1 MLHGENVDTVF
12 FTRWL
17 DFDVICAYLAYKL
30 VRLRRPQG
38 PLPAA
43 AFGVVLFAPT
53 VVANSS
59 YWGQVDSEW
68 TAGLLA
74 CIYFLLVRREALASL
89 SFSFALAVKV
99 QAVFLLPLLVVL
111 ALRREVRWRSFLLV
125 PVGYY

>member
-1 MLHGENVDTVF
+1 MEPTVRPVRQRPRLTVALVLGGVAAALLLRAALLHGENVDTVF

-74 CIYFLLVRREALASL
+74 CVYFHVRQHDQRQQQRE
-89 SFSFALAVKV
+89 
-99 QAVFLLPLLVVL
+99 
-111 ALRREVRWRSFLLV
+111 RR
-125 PVGYY
+125 